1 MTPDLTI
8 GIPTRNRREHL
19 TSLLR
24 RIDAIDDGRSYQVV
38 IVDEQSSDDTPDLLA
53 RWRPRRADVTV
64 VRHDNPMGVC
74 GARNRIIEHA
84 QAPYVS
90 WIDDDDLPA
99 PTRYGRQLDELR
111 RTGFRWSAV
120 GSVNIDADNV
130 VTGHVACPP
139 LEGAALQAALLQRN
153 IMPVPSGGLVVET
166 EFARELGGF
175 DESLPYIEDWDFTI
189 RAALAD
195 PRVAFVDEPLLG
207 YRIVHG
213 TSLSSHTDRMFQWI
227 SAVFAKHQAAA
238 DRLGV
243 DLARGELQ
251 ANLLAYDL
259 RVSRAAGRRRALR
272 MAQAQP
278 TLPYVV
284 RAAAVCAAPH
294 AYRKLGDMV
303 RDRAVPGAWR
313 TQAREWLGI
322 EPPELDVAPAPIREP
337 LRPTTRPAIA
347 AAA

>member
-130 VTGHVACPP
+130 VTQLRHARGVNRT
-139 LEGAALQAALLQRN
+139 EITAADDRKPHAHEL
-153 IMPVPSGGLVVET
+153 SGRSLT
-166 EFARELGGF
+166 GGF
-175 DESLPYIEDWDFTI
+175 TPT
-189 RAALAD
+189 A
-195 PRVAFVDEPLLG
+195 PP
-207 YRIVHG
+207 H
-213 TSLSSHTDRMFQWI
+213 
-227 SAVFAKHQAAA
+227 
-238 DRLGV
+238 
-243 DLARGELQ
+243 
-251 ANLLAYDL
+251 
-259 RVSRAAGRRRALR
+259 RRRS
-272 MAQAQP
+272 
-278 TLPYVV
+278 
-284 RAAAVCAAPH
+284 
-294 AYRKLGDMV
+294 
-303 RDRAVPGAWR
+303 
-313 TQAREWLGI
+313 
-322 EPPELDVAPAPIREP
+322 
-337 LRPTTRPAIA
+337 
-347 AAA
+347 